1 MQDLD
6 LNKIKNI
13 HFIGIGGI
21 GISAVARMMLADGK
35 AVGGQDMQDSE
46 IIADL
51 LGAGADITIGQKYD
65 NIPKGTELV
74 VYTIAIEYYDPE
86 LFNKLKQQTD
96 FQIRSYP
103 EMLHVVTEAKY
114 TIAVAGTHGKTT
126 TTAMIGYALREMG
139 KDPSMIVGS
148 LIQNTNTVTQIIE
161 NPAEVKQTSENPS
174 RVGAPGERVKS
185 EDFHFPAKR
194 IGTNYWAGKS
204 DLFVVEACEYR
215 RSFLNIKP
223 NILVIT
229 NIEADHLD
237 YYKDIADIQSAFHEL
252 AMSVPDGGYI
262 ICNPNDEIVAKVLVG
277 TMAHIIDYT
286 RLFDDNLKLKIPGL
300 HNKYNAACALTVIEA
315 LHFDKSEAMKK
326 LADFPGTWRRFEY
339 KGTLSSG
346 TKVYDDYAHHPT
358 EIKASLQGFRELYPN
373 SSGYKVTVVFQPHL
387 FSRTKSLLDE
397 FAHSFAEADNV
408 LILPI
413 YYAREVDDGTISS
426 HTLSDAIGSTAS
438 GYDDFEHA
446 KIYLMN
452 MNLGDKDILVTMG
465 AGEAFKVGDTLL
477 NQ

>member
-1 MQDLD
+1 MDLD

-21 GISAVARMMLADGK
+21 GISAIARMMLADGK
-35 AVGGQDMQDSE
+35 SVSGQDMQDSE

-51 LGAGADITIGQKYD
+51 KSAGADITIGQSFE
-65 NIPKGTELV
+65 NIPEGTELV

-86 LFNKLKQQTD
+86 LFNKLQEQKD
-96 FQIRSYP
+96 FSIRSYP
-103 EMLHVVTEAKY
+103 QMLHLVTDHKY
-114 TIAVAGTHGKTT
+114 TIAIAGTHGKTT
-126 TTAMIGYALREMG
+126 TTAMIGYALRGIG

-148 LIQNTNTVTQIIE
+148 LIQQD
-161 NPAEVKQTSENPS
+161 PSSTSGQA
-174 RVGAPGERVKS
+174 R
-185 EDFHFPAKR
+185 
-194 IGTNYWAGKS
+194 TNYWAGKS

-252 AMSVPDGGYI
+252 VMSVPDGGYI

-286 RLFDDNLKLKIPGL
+286 RFFNDNLKLKIPGL
-300 HNKYNAACALTVIEA
+300 HNKYNAACALAVIDA
-315 LHFDKSEAMKK
+315 LAFDKSEATNK

-339 KGTLSSG
+339 KGALSSG

-358 EIKASLQGFRELYPN
+358 EIKASLQGFRELYPS

-413 YYAREVDDGTISS
+413 YYAREVDDGTVSS
-426 HTLSDAIGSTAS
+426 HTLSDAIGSIAS
-438 GYDDFEHA
+438 GYDDFEQA
-446 KIYLMN
+446 KKYLMN